1 MKHIDEIKI
10 NSFLEIKASEKE
22 VDGILEKTKQFK
34 RLSVEESAKL
44 LSVSSSVLLKKIY
57 DTASYLKNAV
67 LHQKKNKRAD
77 GNTSKKST

>member
-57 DTASYLKNAV
+57 DTASYLKNVV
-67 LHQKKNKRAD
+67 LHQKKTYVGK
-77 GNTSKKST
+77 

>member
-67 LHQKKNKRAD
+67 LHQKKTYVGK
-77 GNTSKKST
+77 